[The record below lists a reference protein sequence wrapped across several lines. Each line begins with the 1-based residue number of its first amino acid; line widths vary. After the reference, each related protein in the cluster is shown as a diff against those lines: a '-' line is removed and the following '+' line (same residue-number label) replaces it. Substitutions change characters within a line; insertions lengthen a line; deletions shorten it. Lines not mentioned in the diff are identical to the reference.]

1 MGPGV
6 GKFWKCLHGKQKSFK
21 VSLTT
26 FWSSNAE
33 PRKQS
38 GYDSA
43 TYLRYLDVR
52 MLLTAQTKPEIL
64 KEVIQV
70 NMIALIDITKKFDSW
85 IIKGCKPPFEVL
97 IGIDLFWG

>member
-43 TYLRYLDVR
+43 IYLRYLDIS

-85 IIKGCKPPFEVL
+85 II
-97 IGIDLFWG
+97 